1 MCLFSLQK
9 LNFEIRLSVLRKDY
23 QSMNKKIFVLFI
35 VLILIVAI
43 GFLFSYDKK
52 VIEQEKQNTSEQL
65 GNTEDVEQEVTEDDG
80 FEEDLIGSLKIEK
93 INLNGTVKEGSTN
106 EILRDYIGHI
116 EETAKYDGNVG
127 LAAHNRGNKYS
138 YFARINELEPGDEI
152 VYTTKYGER
161 KYIVDTK
168 KEILETDWSKLEGT
182 TDNRLTLI
190 TCIKNKVN
198 HTMPAYKYIR
208 EIILTDKPLIK
219 TTTQK
224 IKRHEELKL
233 ILKPT

>member
-23 QSMNKKIFVLFI
+23 KSMNKKIFVLFI

-65 GNTEDVEQEVTEDDG
+65 DNTEDVEKEVTEDDG

-161 KYIVDTK
+161 KYIVNSK
-168 KEILETDWSKLEGT
+168 KEILETDWRQLEGT
-182 TDNRLTLI
+182 QDNRLTLI

-198 HTMPAYKYIR
+198 QRLCVQAVQENI
-208 EIILTDKPLIK
+208 
-219 TTTQK
+219 
-224 IKRHEELKL
+224 
-233 ILKPT
+233 